1 MNTKYL
7 IITAKYY
14 LEVMMESPNEKKRIE
29 IDTSVQDKIQEV
41 LCQINNGSVTIIK
54 QNNAVVQINLVEKL
68 KLV

>member
-1 MNTKYL
+1 
-7 IITAKYY
+7 
-14 LEVMMESPNEKKRIE
+14 MESPNEKKRIE
-29 IDTSVQDKIQEV
+29 IDTSIQDKIQEV